1 MIQSCLCC
9 EQVAKYIRHT
19 QFAGSHLLCEEHA
32 REDSKFMVDDSYT
45 DWEVIGQVKSIVL
58 AVGL

>member
-45 DWEVIGQVKSIVL
+45 DWEVIG
-58 AVGL
+58 